1 MNPDPQAWQHLKEAA
16 AAQLPREF
24 ADNVIRMAR
33 PGRAPSI
40 ASQFMLSVATVAV
53 CFIVA
58 VFYEEKISGADSD
71 RVLADWQQIASAAD
85 DSGFASTQ

>member
-1 MNPDPQAWQHLKEAA
+1 
-16 AAQLPREF
+16 
-24 ADNVIRMAR
+24 
-33 PGRAPSI
+33 
-40 ASQFMLSVATVAV
+40 MLSVATVAV